1 MGDMEWLAFA
11 MITVFCFGVYGTLL
25 HTGQVSMK
33 DPASGRYK
41 AFLFVGVAYFIVAV
55 LAPLAILAVLG
66 SDFKFTG
73 SGAGLSLVAG
83 ALGAV
88 GAFGILLAF
97 GAKGVPVVVMSI
109 VFSGAP
115 IVNAIASMTLHPPEG
130 GLGAVHPMFF
140 VGILAAAVGGCLVTL
155 YKPPPSGGKKE
166 TKSAP
171 STAAVGAA
179 EPASPLPWL
188 DRLSRPAPSE
198 PRMVNRFPE

>member
-1 MGDMEWLAFA
+1 

-33 DPASGRYK
+33 DPVSGRYK

-55 LAPLAILAVLG
+55 LAPLAILAGLG

-73 SGAGLSLVAG
+73 EGAGLSLIAG

-97 GAKGVPVVVMSI
+97 GARGVPVVVMSI

-115 IVNAIASMTLHPPEG
+115 IVNAIASMTAHPPAG
-130 GLGAVHPMFF
+130 GLGAVHPMFYL
-140 VGILAAAVGGCLVTL
+140 GILAAATGGCLVTL
-155 YKPPPSGGKKE
+155 YKPPPASAKKPSGPTTGV
-166 TKSAP
+166 SDAAP
-171 STAAVGAA
+171 AATGA
-179 EPASPLPWL
+179 SRSWL
-188 DRLSRPAPSE
+188 DRLSRPAPR
-198 PRMVNRFPE
+198 PARLVTRFPE